1 MGIHDCVI
9 PAGMPPF
16 RLRSKPKPK
25 QIKVSFWAYK
35 KRCSVILTAI
45 PRLPSSCGSSRST
58 LPLIAAIEP
67 DPFNSRTIKLICDRS
82 LILHGIRR
90 KRPEELRF
98 STRQSRL
105 TISPSRS
112 MPHTLAGIESLRRGL
127 ALRSRPLFR
136 KVETSGLKNGRC
148 PSRTSLALCS
158 NTAAILGETSFN
170 LNLG

>member
-1 MGIHDCVI
+1 M
-9 PAGMPPF
+9 
-16 RLRSKPKPK
+16 
-25 QIKVSFWAYK
+25 SFWAYK

-67 DPFNSRTIKLICDRS
+67 EPFNSRTTKLICDRS

-90 KRPEELRF
+90 KSPDELRF
-98 STRQSRL
+98 STQQSRL

-112 MPHTLAGIESLRRGL
+112 MPHTLAGKESLRRGL

-136 KVETSGLKNGRC
+136 KVETNGLRKGRC
-148 PSRTSLALCS
+148 PSRTSFALCS
-158 NTAAILGETSFN
+158 KTAAMLGDTSFD
-170 LNLG
+170 LKLGCEYNRVRSKM

>member
-1 MGIHDCVI
+1 MDHSKLLSRSMGIHNRVI
-9 PAGMPPF
+9 PAANAP
-16 RLRSKPKPK
+16 LSTKEQTEAETDKAC
-25 QIKVSFWAYK
+25 FWAYK
-35 KRCSVILTAI
+35 KLCSVILTAI

-82 LILHGIRR
+82 LILQGIRR

-112 MPHTLAGIESLRRGL
+112 MPHTLAGKESLRRGL
-127 ALRSRPLFR
+127 TLRSRPLFR
-136 KVETSGLKNGRC
+136 KVETS
-148 PSRTSLALCS
+148 
-158 NTAAILGETSFN
+158 
-170 LNLG
+170 